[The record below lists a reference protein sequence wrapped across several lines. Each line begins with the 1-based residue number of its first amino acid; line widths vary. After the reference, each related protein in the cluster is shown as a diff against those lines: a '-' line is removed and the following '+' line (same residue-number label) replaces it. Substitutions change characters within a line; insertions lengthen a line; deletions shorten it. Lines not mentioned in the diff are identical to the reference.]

1 MRTQSW
7 KSNCIFHLQPLTSEC
22 RHDLST
28 GITLVFLKGLEPIR
42 LSEYNKSK
50 WNINL
55 YINDWKGHHRMENL
69 QRFVIRTVVLS
80 LHPFHHPSLA
90 TFAWALFFPPLGPL
104 LCPQPSCFNSDLI
117 SLARASLFSVFCYF
131 VWLFTLC
138 SPLFILYAHFHMLI
152 NK

>member
-7 KSNCIFHLQPLTSEC
+7 KSNCIFHLQQLTNEC
-22 RHDLST
+22 RHDLMT
-28 GITLVFLKGLEPIR
+28 GIALVFLKGFS

-50 WNINL
+50 LNINL
-55 YINDWKGHHRMENL
+55 YINDWKGHHRMEKL
-69 QRFVIRTVVLS
+69 QRFVLS
-80 LHPFHHPSLA
+80 PHPSHHPSLA
-90 TFAWALFFPPLGPL
+90 AFAWVLFFPLLGPL

-117 SLARASLFSVFCYF
+117 SLARASLFSVSCYF
-131 VWLFTLC
+131 IGLFSLC